1 MVELVGGII
10 TGVVNATDTPSVDVL
25 VTAVASER

>member
-1 MVELVGGII
+1 MVELVGGTMI
-10 TGVVNATDTPSVDVL
+10 GVGGCTDTPRVDVL